1 MKKLLLL
8 IVLLSCINMNAQNWT
23 KEIYKVFLKEKK
35 VGLTVDLTE
44 ATIMDVSYEEYPEY
58 FCGKNSVSEKYAN
71 LILEKFTKRFRQE
84 FYLAV
89 KKEPAEIN
97 DAKYVV
103 TYKILNISEKGGF
116 SGIYYVECDGNR
128 SEINSFERKDGRWN
142 DFETL
147 LLENVVKF
155 WKQLKNDEDKKGN
168 PLRDK
173 LYVNKKKKSPNTIK
187 R

>member
-89 KKEPAEIN
+89 KKNLPKLMMQN
-97 DAKYVV
+97 MWLHTKY
-103 TYKILNISEKGGF
+103 
-116 SGIYYVECDGNR
+116 
-128 SEINSFERKDGRWN
+128 
-142 DFETL
+142 
-147 LLENVVKF
+147 
-155 WKQLKNDEDKKGN
+155 
-168 PLRDK
+168 
-173 LYVNKKKKSPNTIK
+173 
-187 R
+187 